1 MQSHNTQALQGWTDN
16 TIHKWGQSS
25 QGIEL
30 HPELINRN
38 KAKKKKKYTE
48 QCSSKETKP
57 EISTPT
63 TQPKQSGCPGQSLN
77 GALGQWWRPQV
88 RLLEGNYGLL
98 EPSSSGSYVLWQP
111 SMFPAALVWAAQGT
125 QLQAG
130 RPHPWGHWLDNHP
143 ILQWPLRQ

>member
-1 MQSHNTQALQGWTDN
+1 MQSHNTQALRG
-16 TIHKWGQSS
+16 GQITQSTNEAN
-25 QGIEL
+25 QV
-30 HPELINRN
+30 
-38 KAKKKKKYTE
+38 KALNCTQSLSTETRLKKKKKYTE

-111 SMFPAALVWAAQGT
+111 SVFPAALVWAAQGT